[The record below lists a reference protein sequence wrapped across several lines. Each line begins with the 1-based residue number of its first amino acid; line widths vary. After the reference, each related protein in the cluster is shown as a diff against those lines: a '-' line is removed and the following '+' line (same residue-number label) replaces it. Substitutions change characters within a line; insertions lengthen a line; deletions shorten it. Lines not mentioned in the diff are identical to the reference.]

1 MEKADFR
8 HRDGSTAETL
18 TLEENHKAEYANGT
32 ALTARQKLNPQPT
45 DDPNDPVSKSA
56 SARRMLC

>member
-18 TLEENHKAEYANGT
+18 TPEQNHQAKYANGI

-45 DDPNDPVSKSA
+45 DDPNDPVSNSA
-56 SARRMLC
+56 LARRKLC